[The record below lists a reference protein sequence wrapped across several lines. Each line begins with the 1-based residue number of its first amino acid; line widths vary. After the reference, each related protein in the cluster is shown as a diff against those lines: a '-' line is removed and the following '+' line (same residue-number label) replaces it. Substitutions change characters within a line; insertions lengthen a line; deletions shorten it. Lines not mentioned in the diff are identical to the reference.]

1 MKIRNSC
8 DMSTCARQNRNGMC
22 ARLSLIR
29 LNCSYEEALCPCLP
43 IKRIAKKWSDW
54 ADDRAAGL
62 YDFSML
68 WTRTAP
74 SSPWLKDEHVQLSEM
89 CFRRFWAR
97 RKTYVVQKAPIL
109 VGVGSTG
116 PVFAPYWSARLAVG
130 CSKARTASARPA
142 LHPKGHLPKPVG
154 YTYEFTG
161 PKIGRTHSEPGE
173 RMWQLHRRRLI
184 SYGLPTDHSLLWLLK
199 SYEPGNS
206 WVSCMRP
213 KH

>member
-43 IKRIAKKWSDW
+43 IKRLAKKWSDW

-68 WTRTAP
+68 WTRMAP
-74 SSPWLKDEHVQLSEM
+74 SSPLLKDEHVQLSEM

-97 RKTYVVQKAPIL
+97 RKSYVVQKAPIL
-109 VGVGSTG
+109 VGSGSTG

-130 CSKARTASARPA
+130 CSKARTASAWPRTASEGAPSETRGVHVRVHWA
-142 LHPKGHLPKPVG
+142 KNWKNTQWTWRTHVTIASQEVDFVRTSHGPQPPMAPQFLRAGKPVG
-154 YTYEFTG
+154 LMHAT
-161 PKIGRTHSEPGE
+161 
-173 RMWQLHRRRLI
+173 
-184 SYGLPTDHSLLWLLK
+184 
-199 SYEPGNS
+199 
-206 WVSCMRP
+206 
-213 KH
+213 